1 MRKIRTISLIPGLF
15 FAALSVFGQTS
26 TPATET
32 STTNLPAIGLAS
44 TETVQVNV
52 LNTIPI
58 FPSTSPTTAPPDCS
72 GAIAFYDANGNM
84 IGSATDFKV
93 GHGQTSSAKLPYA
106 SAAASGTARIV
117 VRAAISV
124 TMSTVT
130 PPTPITGGGPVL
142 PFFPPTCFLTSSL
155 ETYDT
160 ATGVTHTFYAG
171 TAPQAV
177 PVLRLGQF
185 TAALPAR

>member
-1 MRKIRTISLIPGLF
+1 MRKIRTISLILAIF
-15 FAALSVFGQTS
+15 FAALSVFGQTG

-32 STTNLPAIGLAS
+32 ATTNLPAVGLAS

-52 LNTIPI
+52 LNTSPV
-58 FPSTSPTTAPPDCS
+58 FATTSPTPAPPDCAGS
-72 GAIAFYDANGNM
+72 IAFYDANGNV

-93 GHGQTSSAKLPYA
+93 GSGQTSSAKLPYA

-117 VRAAISV
+117 VRAEISV

-130 PPTPITGGGPVL
+130 PPTPTTGGSPVL
-142 PFFPPTCFLTSSL
+142 PLFLPTCFLTSSL

-171 TAPQAV
+171 TAPQSV